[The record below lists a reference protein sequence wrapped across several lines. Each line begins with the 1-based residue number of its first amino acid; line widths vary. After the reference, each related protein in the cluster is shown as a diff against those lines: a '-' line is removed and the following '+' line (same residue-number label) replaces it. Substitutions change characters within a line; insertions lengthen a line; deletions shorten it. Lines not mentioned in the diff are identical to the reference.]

1 MTNEELK
8 QTVLSIV
15 PTATFEESQF
25 LNVILDASQ
34 LHLLAKYLKENPAT
48 NFDYL
53 FCQTAVD
60 WLQYFYVVYHL
71 TSKNLKHTLVLK
83 AKITDR
89 ENPVVESVCD
99 LWKTA
104 NFHEREVFDLFGIKF
119 TNHPDLRR
127 ILLEDHWVGYP
138 LRKDYKDEINM
149 VEL

>member
-25 LNVILDASQ
+25 LNVILDANQ
-34 LHLLAKYLKENPAT
+34 LHLLAKYLKENATT

-60 WLQYFYVVYHL
+60 WVQHFYVVYHL
-71 TSKNLKHTLVLK
+71 TSRNLKHTLVLK

-99 LWKTA
+99 LWKTSEYL
-104 NFHEREVFDLFGIKF
+104 EREVFDLFGIKF

-127 ILLEDHWVGYP
+127 IFLEDNWVGYP